1 MEFLDVSPS
10 RFESIGWLKWRKS
23 RSGFCGRQLDEIET
37 QMSTVKVPMS
47 TILTYY
53 LLRHHE
59 LSRLTMVLRFISI
72 PRLASRKSGLLQRYL
87 LVKMAW
93 GSLCLVIPML
103 GSQIIQNTRDSY
115 IYIYIQ
121 NLPSRNLLAD
131 FQNLTSTG
139 HDQGRPVTTRR
150 PSSTSQRALYHL
162 LWRIY
167 KSVVLAKRY
176 EEQARCKS
184 RSSENERSKSWAKGG
199 NSHAGKWS

>member
-23 RSGFCGRQLDEIET
+23 RAGFCGRQLDEIET

-59 LSRLTMVLRFISI
+59 LSRLTMVFRFISI
-72 PRLASRKSGLLQRYL
+72 PRLASRKSELLQRYL

-103 GSQIIQNTRDSY
+103 GSQIIQN
-115 IYIYIQ
+115 
-121 NLPSRNLLAD
+121 LPSRNLLAD
-131 FQNLTSTG
+131 FQNLISTG
-139 HDQGRPVTTRR
+139 HDQCRPVTTRL

-199 NSHAGKWS
+199 SSHAGKWS